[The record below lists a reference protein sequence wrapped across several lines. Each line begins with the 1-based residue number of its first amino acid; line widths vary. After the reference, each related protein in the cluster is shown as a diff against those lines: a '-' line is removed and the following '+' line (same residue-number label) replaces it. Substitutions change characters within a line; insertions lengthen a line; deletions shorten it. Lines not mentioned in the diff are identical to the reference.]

1 MVEFSFN
8 KDIKYYINLYKE
20 KKYLV
25 LGITATLFLLAT
37 IIAYLLP
44 PVYESKSTIL
54 IEEQQI
60 PPDFV
65 RTTVTGFAEQRIQS
79 LTQQILS
86 RGKLLEIIKQFNLY
100 PEMREKY
107 TTEEIIEKMREDIK
121 LETISAEL
129 NDQAKTRRR
138 QGTPGI
144 TIAFVIS
151 YRGDNPAL
159 VQKVTGTLASSYLEQ
174 NIKDRQEKAE
184 TTTKFLEAELKA
196 LDERIASIGQK
207 ITEFKQKHQ
216 YTLPELRDHNLAQ
229 AERLENEA
237 KQIETQIRAVQ
248 DRRNFLQ
255 NQLATLNPDLPLQ
268 EQGSNVILDPKVRL
282 YYLQVE
288 LARLQA
294 THSADH
300 PDIRK
305 IKQEIAGLEKLL
317 GAGGSAASVR
327 RQKLSQLKAELAA
340 KEGKLGPENP
350 EIKSLQRQISQLEK
364 EADKDQGQAPAP
376 AKPPTSANNPTYIAT
391 LSQINAADN
400 ELALLQKQLAELR
413 SKAKTYRDRLEQ
425 TPLIEQEYAAL
436 LRDYQNAHAKHM
448 EVMNKLLESRIA
460 EGMEESQKAE
470 KFTLIDPA
478 SFPEKPIQP
487 DRLLISLAGLFL
499 GLAAG
504 IGWVAAQD
512 HLDHSIKDSNDLA
525 WLIHVPVL
533 GSISKFYSPEEL
545 ERAKKKRYLIAI
557 STTLSLVLILL
568 AVHLFVTDLYVL
580 VAKVWRATNKM
591 L

>member
-1 MVEFSFN
+1 M
-8 KDIKYYINLYKE
+8 
-20 KKYLV
+20 
-25 LGITATLFLLAT
+25 
-37 IIAYLLP
+37 
-44 PVYESKSTIL
+44 
-54 IEEQQI
+54 
-60 PPDFV
+60 
-65 RTTVTGFAEQRIQS
+65 
-79 LTQQILS
+79 
-86 RGKLLEIIKQFNLY
+86 
-100 PEMREKY
+100 
-107 TTEEIIEKMREDIK
+107 
-121 LETISAEL
+121 
-129 NDQAKTRRR
+129 
-138 QGTPGI
+138 

-151 YRGDNPAL
+151 YRGHNPAL

-196 LDERIASIGQK
+196 LDERIANIGQK

-237 KQIETQIRAVQ
+237 KQVETQIRAVQ
-248 DRRNFLQ
+248 DRRSFLQ
-255 NQLATLNPDLPLQ
+255 NQLATLNPDLPVQ
-268 EQGSNVILDPKVRL
+268 DQGSNLALDPKVRL

-294 THSADH
+294 TRSADH

-317 GAGGSAASVR
+317 GTGGSAASVR
-327 RQKLSQLKAELAA
+327 RQKLTQLKAELAA

-364 EADKDQGQAPAP
+364 EADKDQEQAPAP
-376 AKPPTSANNPTYIAT
+376 VKPPASANNPTYIAT

-400 ELALLQKQLAELR
+400 ELSLLQKQLAELR

-436 LRDYQNAHAKHM
+436 LRDYQNAHTKHM

-487 DRLLISLAGLFL
+487 NRLLISLAGLFL

-525 WLIHVPVL
+525 WLTPVPVL

-557 STTLSLVLILL
+557 STTLSLVLVLL